1 MREGVLVG
9 VIKRVKIPKIK
20 GHGATFMSLR
30 ACDGDYKEGVCHDI
44 KTEIES
50 FYLRWVLQWYV
61 IKIGV

>member
-1 MREGVLVG
+1 MQTNVLGCDGIWVREGVLVG

-50 FYLRWVLQWYV
+50 F
-61 IKIGV
+61 I